1 LLIIDGNKKL
11 GYTMSKNIS
20 LKQIRNIGIIAHI
33 DAGKTTTTE
42 RILYYTGLSH
52 KIGEVHHGEAITDYM
67 EQERERGITITSAAI
82 TCEWKKRE
90 EIKSNSYKINI
101 IDTPGHVD
109 FTIEVERSMR
119 VLDGAITVF
128 DGVAGVEPQSETVWR
143 QANRYNVPRMC
154 FVNKLDRTG
163 ANFFRCISMI
173 KERLD
178 ANPIIL
184 TIPIGVEE
192 NFKGIVDLIRMKAL
206 IWKNDSLDTKYDIQ
220 NIPNKIKKQAQ
231 RYREDLLEAC
241 ANYDDIL
248 AEKYLE
254 NKFITENEILN
265 VIRNG
270 TLNGSMIP
278 TLCGSAFKNK
288 GIQLLL
294 DAIIDFLP
302 SPLDIPPVKGKL
314 INGLETTREVSN
326 KCPFTALA
334 FKIIND
340 KYGQLTFIRVY
351 SGVLKK
357 GDLILNVRTGKK
369 MRIGRLVRMF
379 ANKREEIEM
388 VDTGNI
394 AAGIGIDAITGDSLC
409 HPNHPIVLES
419 MKIPP
424 AVINLAI
431 EPKTKTDQEKMGFG
445 LNRLSTEDP
454 SLRLKTDDETG
465 QTIISGM
472 GELHLEIIV
481 DRLRREFTV
490 DVNVGKPQVAY
501 RETVTKEIEQE
512 KKYIKQSGGR
522 GQYGHVWIRIEP
534 NTTGNGFQ
542 FINRI
547 KGGNIPKEYIPAVK
561 KGIEEALNSGIK
573 ANFPVVDIIVT
584 LFDGS
589 FHDVDSSEMAFK
601 IAGSMAFKDGA
612 KKANPIILEPIMKTE
627 ITTHEEWMGDVIGD
641 LNSRR
646 GRITK
651 ITNHKNIKII
661 EANIPLAEM
670 FGYSNDLRSK
680 TQGRATYTMEFKL
693 YQAVPKQVAE
703 KIINK
708 E

>member
-1 LLIIDGNKKL
+1 
-11 GYTMSKNIS
+11 MSKNIS